1 MKKLLVLLGFT
12 SFFAFRI
19 ADVFTDLGI
28 TKTQVEDFINR
39 SLAGDVFF
47 APGSVTKVPL
57 ESRVS
62 IVQAIGSFAKS
73 YTKTDD
79 FKNRYAEWWKSQE
92 PVKPETAEARIARE
106 KAEQAKGAADAE
118 KSQKEM
124 VQMMKKQIAETKDAA
139 IKKQL
144 EEALKSSVDVQA
156 ELKKEME
163 SPDYTEQMKEMQA
176 IAARAYTDEYK
187 EKSKKYTSDYAYW
200 KTIQNPNVLIKQRLN
215 RFLEISSTVDFNAQ
229 LKTVNNRKK
238 FVKEEYE
245 QKNDT
250 WRRCFRA
257 GKPAVD
263 AARAIAQEWLKEV

>member
-1 MKKLLVLLGFT
+1 MKKRIFLLGLT
-12 SFFAFRI
+12 TIFAFKI

-28 TKTQVEDFINR
+28 TKLQAEDFVSG
-39 SLAGDVFF
+39 SLTGDVFLYPNS
-47 APGSVTKVPL
+47 AAKVPL
-57 ESRVS
+57 TSRVS
-62 IVQAIGSFAKS
+62 IVQAIGNFAKI

-106 KAEQAKGAADAE
+106 KAEQVQSVADAE

-124 VQMMKKQIAETKDAA
+124 VQTMKKQIAETKDAA

-144 EEALKSSVDVQA
+144 EEALKYSVDIQVQ
-156 ELKKEME
+156 LKKQIE
-163 SPDYTEQMKEMQA
+163 SPDYQKQMKEMQEMTT
-176 IAARAYTDEYK
+176 RVYTEEYK
-187 EKSKKYTSDYAYW
+187 EKSERYTSDYAYW

-215 RFLEISSTVDFNAQ
+215 GFLEISSTVDFNAQ
-229 LKTVNNRKK
+229 LKTENNRKK

-263 AARAIAQEWLKEV
+263 IARAISQEWLKEL